1 MKHYTSKNFSDAL
14 GTSNSEWKWKSD
26 ALEGTYTF
34 SDFKM
39 AFAFMTQVAEVA
51 ERMQHHPD
59 WHNSYNTVVIRLYTH
74 DLSAVTD
81 LDISLAREISALVKT

>member
-26 ALEGTYTF
+26 ALEATYTF

-39 AFAFMTQVAEVA
+39 AFAFMTQVA
-51 ERMQHHPD
+51 RM
-59 WHNSYNTVVIRLYTH
+59 
-74 DLSAVTD
+74 
-81 LDISLAREISALVKT
+81 K